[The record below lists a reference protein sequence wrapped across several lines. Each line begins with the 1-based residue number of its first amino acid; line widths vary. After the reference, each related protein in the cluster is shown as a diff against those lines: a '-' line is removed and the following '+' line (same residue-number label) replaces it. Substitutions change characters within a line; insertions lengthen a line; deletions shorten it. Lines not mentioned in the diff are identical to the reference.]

1 MKNLPKCRRTEV
13 FHHGWESVSRRAGW
27 LARPWFLVA
36 VALLALNDHVF
47 KTAWPGWVTGKLS
60 DVSGLVV
67 VATLGAVLLGARGG
81 TVVAGVA
88 FVLLKLV
95 PGVAE
100 ATSPLL
106 GGGVVLRDAS
116 DLLALAALPPLWFVL
131 RRERSDRARRTRRGW
146 ALVGLAAGVL
156 ATTATSSPL
165 DRSVDEV
172 DYADGTFYARVT
184 VQYGMGDRWLAS
196 HDGGRTWGRILI
208 PPRLSSAPEGG
219 SETWSD
225 CANDGI
231 CYRARMAY
239 PAGYPREADSQHLVE
254 RSTSGSVW
262 VTEADIDTA
271 PAFIGLAVNPSDSS
285 QAVVVSWAYGFYRE
299 PSGTWREVDLVE
311 LASDPEWVRSA
322 VVWLGSP
329 TATLLLGLV
338 LSVLGWVLM
347 PTLSLKWMAQV
358 CTLFVGGLTYLIG
371 RWLLV
376 LVIGMPVV
384 WVHLLWAV
392 LTVGG
397 IVMTRAISVG
407 RRATL
412 APPRGG
418 LAGGGFDPPSGA
430 R

>member
-1 MKNLPKCRRTEV
+1 M
-13 FHHGWESVSRRAGW
+13 
-27 LARPWFLVA
+27 
-36 VALLALNDHVF
+36 
-47 KTAWPGWVTGKLS
+47 
-60 DVSGLVV
+60 
-67 VATLGAVLLGARGG
+67 
-81 TVVAGVA
+81 
-88 FVLLKLV
+88 
-95 PGVAE
+95 
-100 ATSPLL
+100 
-106 GGGVVLRDAS
+106 LRDAS
-116 DLLALAALPPLWFVL
+116 DLLALAALPALWFVL
-131 RRERSDRARRTRRGW
+131 RRERSDQVLRTRRGW

-156 ATTATSSPL
+156 ATTATASPL
-165 DRSVDEV
+165 DRDVDAV
-172 DYADGTFYARVT
+172 GFADGAFYAKVT
-184 VQYGMGDRWLAS
+184 VQFGMGDRWIVS
-196 HDGGRTWGRILI
+196 HDGGRTWARILI
-208 PPRLSSAPEGG
+208 PPELTSAPENG

-225 CANDGI
+225 CANDGV

-254 RSTSGSVW
+254 RSTPGSAW

-311 LASDPEWVRSA
+311 LASDPEWARSA

-338 LSVLGWVLM
+338 LSVLGWMLM
-347 PTLSLKWMAQV
+347 PTLSLKWVAQV

-397 IVMTRAISVG
+397 IVMTRAIAMG

-412 APPRGG
+412 APPPGDR
-418 LAGGGFDPPSGA
+418 AGGGFDPPRGA